1 MSPSSLMSLG
11 LALSTLLFAG
21 AGDEKTL
28 ATVGQAPAGISAS
41 IAATVN
47 PQGYRI
53 QSGGGTVCEVWLLK
67 DLPVK
72 LKFKPSLNVKYPFQT
87 GQLVGVLRIGD
98 KGEYS
103 DFRGQPVKPG
113 VYTLR
118 YGQQPQDG
126 NHIGTSELADFL
138 VAIPAS
144 IDTDLKPLVPSEKL
158 HKASAKTVG
167 GNHPAIF
174 SLLAP
179 EPAAAAATLAKDDND
194 RWVLGVPAQ
203 AIRGG
208 KKIPL
213 SLRLVVI
220 GKVAG

>member
-1 MSPSSLMSLG
+1 MSPALIS
-11 LALSTLLFAG
+11 LALALGTTLVAG
-21 AGDEKTL
+21 VSDEKTL
-28 ATVGQAPAGISAS
+28 AKVGQAPAGVSAQ
-41 IAATVN
+41 IAATIN
-47 PQGYRI
+47 PQGYRV
-53 QSGGGTVCEVWLLK
+53 QSGEGMVCEVWLLK
-67 DLPVK
+67 DLAVK
-72 LKFKPSLNVKYPFQT
+72 PKFKPTLNVKYPFQT
-87 GQLVGVLRIGD
+87 GQLVGVLRVGD
-98 KGEYS
+98 KVEYT

-138 VAIPAS
+138 VAIPADM
-144 IDTDLKPLVPSEKL
+144 DTDPKPVAPVEKL

-179 EPAAAAATLAKDDND
+179 EPNGAAATLAKDEND

-203 AIRGG
+203 AIRDG
-208 KKIPL
+208 KRIPL

>member
-1 MSPSSLMSLG
+1 MSPSSLISLAF
-11 LALSTLLFAG
+11 ALGTVLFAG

-28 ATVGQAPAGISAS
+28 ATVGQVPAGVSSQIT
-41 IAATVN
+41 AALN
-47 PQGYRI
+47 PQGYRV
-53 QSGGGTVCEVWLLK
+53 QSGEGTVCEVWLLK

-72 LKFKPSLNVKYPFQT
+72 PKFKASSNVKYPFQP
-87 GQLVGVLRIGD
+87 GQLVGALRVGD
-98 KGEYS
+98 KGEYT
-103 DFRGQPVKPG
+103 DFRGQTVKPG

-138 VAIPAS
+138 VAIPAA
-144 IDTDLKPLVPSEKL
+144 TDNDPKPVVPAEKL

-179 EPAAAAATLAKDDND
+179 EPSAAAATLAKDDND
-194 RWVLGVPAQ
+194 RWILEVRAE
-203 AIRGG
+203 AIRDG

-213 SLRLVVI
+213 PLRLVVI